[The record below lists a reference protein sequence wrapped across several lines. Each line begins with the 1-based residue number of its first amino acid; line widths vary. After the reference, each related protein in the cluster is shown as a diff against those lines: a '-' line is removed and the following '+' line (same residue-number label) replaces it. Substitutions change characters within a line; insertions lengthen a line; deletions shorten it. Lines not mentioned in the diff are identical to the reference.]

1 MAKCTHTFDDCFMA
15 GECVLC
21 IKAELSAA
29 RKAFS
34 QLKATYEAIDEDK
47 NRIFKDT
54 FDIGNSEFIGHART
68 DIPALL
74 AEVER
79 LRAALEKIVG
89 ESDCYCESFEGDT
102 SRNPCGFCV
111 GKAALAPQEGK

>member
-1 MAKCTHTFDDCFMA
+1 MDDMK
-15 GECVLC
+15 L
-21 IKAELSAA
+21 
-29 RKAFS
+29 
-34 QLKATYEAIDEDK
+34 IDI
-47 NRIFKDT
+47 RVRY
-54 FDIGNSEFIGHART
+54 ART
-68 DIPALL
+68 AMENADTDDIDSALEDIPALL